1 MYQNLMNI
9 CVSAGNLE
17 AHYLRGM
24 QEYFQNENMA
34 AGLELLEIA
43 AQGSYD
49 NAIYLYGI
57 IMLCRGDP
65 DIRKPQLDSLG
76 WRENKARSDACWQSI
91 KTSLHGVMVKRGR
104 NLTVPTGRM
113 GSEQNDST
121 SFTQSSEPK
130 LCANGCG
137 FFGSPSNMDLCSKC
151 YRDICAEEAQTA
163 VAKAAVEKSFKPSP
177 SPPPPTLF
185 IAEPDVAKP
194 EKEKAVATV
203 LVVAEPSSATGEA
216 TVPEQNEP
224 PSKPARPNR
233 CLCCNKKVGIL
244 GFKCKCGSTFCGEHR
259 YPERHDCSF
268 DFKEAGRGEIA
279 KANPVI
285 KADKLQRF

>member
-1 MYQNLMNI
+1 
-9 CVSAGNLE
+9 
-17 AHYLRGM
+17 
-24 QEYFQNENMA
+24 
-34 AGLELLEIA
+34 
-43 AQGSYD
+43 
-49 NAIYLYGI
+49 
-57 IMLCRGDP
+57 
-65 DIRKPQLDSLG
+65 
-76 WRENKARSDACWQSI
+76 
-91 KTSLHGVMVKRGR
+91 
-104 NLTVPTGRM
+104 M

-163 VAKAAVEKSFKPSP
+163 VAKAAVEKSFKP

>member
-1 MYQNLMNI
+1 
-9 CVSAGNLE
+9 
-17 AHYLRGM
+17 
-24 QEYFQNENMA
+24 
-34 AGLELLEIA
+34 
-43 AQGSYD
+43 
-49 NAIYLYGI
+49 
-57 IMLCRGDP
+57 
-65 DIRKPQLDSLG
+65 
-76 WRENKARSDACWQSI
+76 
-91 KTSLHGVMVKRGR
+91 
-104 NLTVPTGRM
+104 M

-163 VAKAAVEKSFKPSP
+163 VAKAAVEKSFKPS
-177 SPPPPTLF
+177 SPPPTLF

-194 EKEKAVATV
+194 SQQPEKERQAVAAAV
-203 LVVAEPSSATGEA
+203 LVVAEPSEA

-224 PSKPARPNR
+224 SKPPPARPNR

-244 GFKCKCGSTFCGEHR
+244 GFKCRCGSTFCGEHR

>member
-1 MYQNLMNI
+1 
-9 CVSAGNLE
+9 
-17 AHYLRGM
+17 
-24 QEYFQNENMA
+24 
-34 AGLELLEIA
+34 
-43 AQGSYD
+43 
-49 NAIYLYGI
+49 
-57 IMLCRGDP
+57 
-65 DIRKPQLDSLG
+65 
-76 WRENKARSDACWQSI
+76 
-91 KTSLHGVMVKRGR
+91 
-104 NLTVPTGRM
+104 M

-163 VAKAAVEKSFKPSP
+163 VAKAAVEKSFKP
-177 SPPPPTLF
+177 PPTLF
-185 IAEPDVAKP
+185 IAEPDVA
-194 EKEKAVATV
+194 EKAVAAAAV
-203 LVVAEPSSATGEA
+203 LVVAEPSSSSAA
-216 TVPEQNEP
+216 VPEQNEP
-224 PSKPARPNR
+224 SKPPARPNR

>member
-1 MYQNLMNI
+1 
-9 CVSAGNLE
+9 
-17 AHYLRGM
+17 
-24 QEYFQNENMA
+24 
-34 AGLELLEIA
+34 
-43 AQGSYD
+43 
-49 NAIYLYGI
+49 
-57 IMLCRGDP
+57 
-65 DIRKPQLDSLG
+65 
-76 WRENKARSDACWQSI
+76 
-91 KTSLHGVMVKRGR
+91 
-104 NLTVPTGRM
+104 M

-151 YRDICAEEAQTA
+151 YRDIAAEEAQTA

-177 SPPPPTLF
+177 PSPTLF
-185 IAEPDVAKP
+185 IAEPDVASQP
-194 EKEKAVATV
+194 EKEKAVAAAAL
-203 LVVAEPSSATGEA
+203 LVVAEEPSSFAGDEA
-216 TVPEQNEP
+216 TVPEQSE
-224 PSKPARPNR
+224 PSKPPPARPNR